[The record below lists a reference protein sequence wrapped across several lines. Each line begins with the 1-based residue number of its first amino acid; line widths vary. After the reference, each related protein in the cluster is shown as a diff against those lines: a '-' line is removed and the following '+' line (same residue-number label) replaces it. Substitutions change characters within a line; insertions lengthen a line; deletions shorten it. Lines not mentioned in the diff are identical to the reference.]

1 MTHILNSLGGWVL
14 AFAAAIVLSVSAAQ
28 AQSTWETIQSTGKL
42 RMGVT
47 QAPPWYSKNP
57 SAGKW
62 DSGLSVS
69 VGKAM
74 AAEMD
79 VELEMVEVT
88 WATAIA
94 ALQAKR
100 ST

>member
-57 SAGKW
+57 SIGEW
-62 DSGLSVS
+62 DSGSISLSRQ
-69 VGKAM
+69 GNGRRDGCRA
-74 AAEMD
+74 
-79 VELEMVEVT
+79 
-88 WATAIA
+88 
-94 ALQAKR
+94 
-100 ST
+100 